1 VSATPLPE
9 AGLSDGLVTL
19 MKTSVRALVLAC
31 NAPGQT
37 GPERVEQMTGYSRGT
52 ISRWCGDNYRDLPP
66 LDVVFQLE
74 SAIGKPIVSRMMAS
88 LTGHQVVPLGDG
100 EGETATA
107 DLMSGVMRA
116 TGSHARFVAKA
127 AEAMEDDVVTRGE
140 AKAILGEILT
150 HQREIG
156 EVARNLAKKAGA

>member
-1 VSATPLPE
+1 MSATPLPE
-9 AGLSDGLVTL
+9 AGQSDGLITL

-37 GPERVEQMTGYSRGT
+37 GPERVEQMTGYSRGA

-74 SAIGKPIVSRMMAS
+74 SAIGKPIVSRMLAS
-88 LTGHQVVPLGDG
+88 LTGHHVVPLGDDAAATG
-100 EGETATA
+100 TA

-127 AEAMEDDVVTRGE
+127 AEAMEDEVITPGE
-140 AKAILGEILT
+140 AKTLLAKILKHQQDMGEI
-150 HQREIG
+150 
-156 EVARNLAKKAGA
+156 ARLLAVKAGA

>member
-1 VSATPLPE
+1 MSVTPLPE
-9 AGLSDGLVTL
+9 AGQSDGLITL

-37 GPERVEQMTGYSRGT
+37 GPERVEQMTGYSRGA

-74 SAIGKPIVSRMMAS
+74 SALGKPIVSRMLAS
-88 LTGHQVVPLGDG
+88 LTGHQVVPISDA
-100 EGETATA
+100 EGEAGTT
-107 DLMSGVMRA
+107 DLMHGVMRA
-116 TGSHARFVAKA
+116 TGSHARFVSKA
-127 AEAMEDDVVTRGE
+127 AEAMEDDVVTPGE
-140 AKAILGEILT
+140 AKGILSEILT

-156 EVARNLAKKAGA
+156 EVARNLARKAGA

>member
-1 VSATPLPE
+1 VSATALPE
-9 AGLSDGLVTL
+9 ADLSDGLVTL

-52 ISRWCGDNYRDLPP
+52 ISRWCGDRYTDLPP

-74 SAIGKPIVSRMMAS
+74 SAIGKPIVSRMLAS
-88 LTGHQVVPLGDG
+88 LTGHQVVPLSEDAMVSG
-100 EGETATA
+100 AA

-127 AEAMEDDVVTRGE
+127 AEAMEDEVITPGE
-140 AKAILGEILT
+140 AKALLAKILKHQQDMGEIAQL
-150 HQREIG
+150 
-156 EVARNLAKKAGA
+156 LAKKAGI